1 LFGHLGE
8 HLSLRLATRGVKQPC
23 KTFPAP
29 KILYAN
35 CCLKAD
41 RVAASLV
48 GPQIFIQTLNKIV
61 EAMRADPPD
70 WGAYASGPMP
80 RLPT

>member
-1 LFGHLGE
+1 
-8 HLSLRLATRGVKQPC
+8 
-23 KTFPAP
+23 
-29 KILYAN
+29 LYAN